1 MKRSSSQKLF
11 PLFSSRRETKY
22 VFETNITAD
31 RKCSTIEFPIPCCL
45 LLVSTS
51 PSPRTHHSPPLDSCW
66 NPIPSELN
74 FGSMC
79 RVFVHGC
86 DLLPGLCTLPWLV
99 AMKTRRSGNAK
110 KKAHD
115 EICPFSLC
123 TVRDIVNSS
132 IYQWCGG
139 LVELLSKLSVTR
151 LPHGIVILGEVHA
164 GHIVLIRLD
173 PPNWRDFGNFW
184 FLTDRYFQRLI
195 EYELLLYFLG

>member
-1 MKRSSSQKLF
+1 MQHDRVPNSLLSSPRINF
-11 PLFSSRRETKY
+11 PLPAYPSFSASR
-22 VFETNITAD
+22 F
-31 RKCSTIEFPIPCCL
+31 S
-45 LLVSTS
+45 
-51 PSPRTHHSPPLDSCW
+51 W

-173 PPNWRDFGNFW
+173 PPNWRGFGNFW